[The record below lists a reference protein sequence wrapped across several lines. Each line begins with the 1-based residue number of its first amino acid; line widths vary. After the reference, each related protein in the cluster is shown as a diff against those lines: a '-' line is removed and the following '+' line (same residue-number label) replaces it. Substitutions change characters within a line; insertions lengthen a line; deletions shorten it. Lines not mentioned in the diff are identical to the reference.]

1 LIPVVLDTNV
11 LVSGL
16 INKEGVPGKILSLI
30 LQREIILCLD
40 RRIIDEYRRVIPR
53 HELKI
58 NKEESDWVLDF
69 ILDQS
74 LLVEPEPMRVD
85 IPDPDD
91 LMFIEVAIKAKTIIV
106 TGNKRHF
113 PAHAINKNR
122 VLSPVEFMEMI
133 AK

>member
-1 LIPVVLDTNV
+1 LIPIVLDTNV
-11 LVSGL
+11 LISGL
-16 INKEGVPGKILSLI
+16 ISKEGAPGKILDLV

-40 RRIIDEYRRVIPR
+40 RRIIDEYRRIVSKP
-53 HELKI
+53 ELKI
-58 NKEESDWVLDF
+58 NKEEADWVLDF

-74 LLVEPEPMRVD
+74 LMVESEP
-85 IPDPDD
+85 ISINLPDPDD
-91 LMFIEVAIKAKTIIV
+91 LMFIEVAIIAKTIIV

-122 VLSPVEFMEMI
+122 VLSPAEFMGLI